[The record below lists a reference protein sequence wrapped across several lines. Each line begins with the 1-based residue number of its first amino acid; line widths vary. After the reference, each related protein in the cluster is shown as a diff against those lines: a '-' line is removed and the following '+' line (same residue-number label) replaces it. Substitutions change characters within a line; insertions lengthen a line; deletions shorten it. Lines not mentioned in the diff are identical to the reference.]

1 MNSRTRKKLVAT
13 ANRREGVYNRTGKPS
28 VTFCG
33 KATQRNERTGNFSIK
48 SRRKRYEACGDVV
61 GMTGFEP
68 AASCS
73 QSRRAT
79 KLRYIPMLLPAVLK
93 AAYLLYKKVEIMSR
107 NADGIFQFISIL
119 YLHFLLKY
127 ANIL

>member
-1 MNSRTRKKLVAT
+1 
-13 ANRREGVYNRTGKPS
+13 
-28 VTFCG
+28 
-33 KATQRNERTGNFSIK
+33 
-48 SRRKRYEACGDVV
+48 
-61 GMTGFEP
+61 
-68 AASCS
+68 
-73 QSRRAT
+73 
-79 KLRYIPMLLPAVLK
+79 MLLPAVLK